1 MARKDPKRNL
11 TRIDTDGRNGRKFS
25 GWEVRIQRR
34 GAQVHRF
41 FNDRKFQGK
50 RGALQVA
57 QAFRDEIERTLKPY
71 SVAELAKK
79 PSQRNKSGLV
89 GVRKHHQID
98 RRGQFEYHY
107 DYWVAQWTDGLGR
120 RKTRSF
126 SVDDLGSKKARQL
139 AVSARREGV
148 KKAKR

>member
-11 TRIDTDGRNGRKFS
+11 TRIDTGGYNGTKFS

-34 GAQVHRF
+34 GEQVHRF

-57 QAFRDEIERTLKPY
+57 QAFRDEVERITRRF

-79 PSQRNKSGLV
+79 PSRRNKSGTV
-89 GVRKHHQID
+89 GVRKHHQVD
-98 RRGQFEYHY
+98 RHGLYEYHY
-107 DYWVAQWTDGLGR
+107 YYWIAQWTDGLGR

-126 SVDDLGSKKARQL
+126 SVDELGSKKARQM
-139 AVSARREGV
+139 AVTARREGV